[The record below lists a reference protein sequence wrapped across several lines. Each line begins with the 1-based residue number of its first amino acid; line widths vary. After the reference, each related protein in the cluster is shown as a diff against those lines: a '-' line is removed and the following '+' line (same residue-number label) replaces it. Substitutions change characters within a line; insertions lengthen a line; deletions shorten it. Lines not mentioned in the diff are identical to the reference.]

1 MLLNKGNFLIFFKV
15 DLKILKKKINLI
27 FLLE

>member
-15 DLKILKKKINLI
+15 DLKILKKKLKI
-27 FLLE
+27 FFLE